1 MARPRARSQVR
12 ARPAADQ
19 GTDGVEGRRTG
30 EGQSLVFWKVLVF
43 SRGGFSQEFAWPASG
58 VARWRFSPPLLAE
71 QVAGSSG
78 FRRGPAPGPPALRP
92 PRRAGL
98 SRLLRKGKARAPSGA
113 GWERVRPG
121 LAQVLRGSR
130 AALACPINPASRPGR
145 RGGPRAV
152 APVWA
157 SETPACRSAAGNP
170 PAAEKQAPGSWF
182 SPPPKDGW
190 LELLN
195 LLL

>member
-1 MARPRARSQVR
+1 MR

-19 GTDGVEGRRTG
+19 GTDGLEGRRTG
-30 EGQSLVFWKVLVF
+30 EGQSLVFRKVLVF
-43 SRGGFSQEFAWPASG
+43 SRGVFSQEFAWPASG

-78 FRRGPAPGPPALRP
+78 FRRGPAPWPPALRP

-130 AALACPINPASRPGR
+130 AALAGPINPAGRPGR
-145 RGGPRAV
+145 RGVPGQWLLSGRPRSQGV
-152 APVWA
+152 ARLLGIRRLQ
-157 SETPACRSAAGNP
+157 RSRPREAGSLP
-170 PAAEKQAPGSWF
+170 SK
-182 SPPPKDGW
+182 GW
-190 LELLN
+190 LVVTFEPFALK
-195 LLL
+195 

>member
-130 AALACPINPASRPGR
+130 AALACPINPAAQAGEAVPGQWLLSGRPRPQRVARLLGTRRLQRSRPR
-145 RGGPRAV
+145 
-152 APVWA
+152 
-157 SETPACRSAAGNP
+157 EAGSLP
-170 PAAEKQAPGSWF
+170 FQRMV
-182 SPPPKDGW
+182 GW
-190 LELLN
+190 N
-195 LLL
+195 F